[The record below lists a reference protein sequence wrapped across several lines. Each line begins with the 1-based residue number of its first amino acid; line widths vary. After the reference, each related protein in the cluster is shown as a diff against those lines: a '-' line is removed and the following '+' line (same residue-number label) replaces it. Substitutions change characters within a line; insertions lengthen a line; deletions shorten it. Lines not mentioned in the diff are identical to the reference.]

1 MLKDTVLSTLA
12 EEVKCEVDGLAVAGG
27 GEECPGIRTR
37 RKGLGSTWCLYSGL
51 LIQFGWNESQQDK
64 KGSAPVRS

>member
-1 MLKDTVLSTLA
+1 MSWKRDEEERPGQHLVSVL
-12 EEVKCEVDGLAVAGG
+12 
-27 GEECPGIRTR
+27 
-37 RKGLGSTWCLYSGL
+37 GL